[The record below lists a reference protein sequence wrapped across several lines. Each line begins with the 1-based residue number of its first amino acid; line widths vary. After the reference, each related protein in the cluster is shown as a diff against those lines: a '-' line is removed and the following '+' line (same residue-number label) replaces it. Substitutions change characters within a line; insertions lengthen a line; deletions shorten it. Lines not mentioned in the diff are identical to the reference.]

1 MYQRSAS
8 QLYAQVDLESEIM
21 NASPYQLI
29 QILFNGALSALRRAM
44 ILMQQGNIPEKGLAI
59 SKAINIIDN
68 GLKDGLDLE
77 KGGEIAQNLFN
88 LYDYMSRRLL
98 HANLRND
105 EKAITEVIDL
115 LTTISDSWRQIGPH
129 YNASQDIV

>member
-29 QILFNGALSALRRAM
+29 QILFNGALSALRRSI

-68 GLKDGLDLE
+68 GLKEGLDFE
-77 KGGEIAQNLFN
+77 KGGEITQNLFD

-115 LTTISDSWRQIGPH
+115 LTEISDSWRQIGSH

>member
-29 QILFNGALSALRRAM
+29 QILFNGALSALRRSM

-68 GLKDGLDLE
+68 GLKEGLDLE

>member
-29 QILFNGALSALRRAM
+29 QILFNGALSALRRAI

-68 GLKDGLDLE
+68 GLKEGLDFE
-77 KGGEIAQNLFN
+77 KGGEIAQNLFA
-88 LYDYMSRRLL
+88 LYDYMGRRLL

-115 LTTISDSWRQIGPH
+115 LTEISDSWRQIDPH

>member
-29 QILFNGALSALRRAM
+29 QILFNGALSALRRSI

-68 GLKDGLDLE
+68 GLKEGLDFE
-77 KGGEIAQNLFN
+77 KGGEVAQNLFD

-115 LTTISDSWRQIGPH
+115 LTEISDSWRQIGSH

>member
-29 QILFNGALSALRRAM
+29 QILFNGALSALRCAI

-68 GLKDGLDLE
+68 GLKEGLDLE
-77 KGGEIAQNLFN
+77 KGGEIAQNLFD

-105 EKAITEVIDL
+105 EKAITEVVDL
-115 LTTISDSWRQIGPH
+115 ITAISDSWRQIGSH

>member
-8 QLYAQVDLESEIM
+8 QLYAQIDVESEIM

-29 QILFNGALSALRRAM
+29 QILFNGALSALRRAI
-44 ILMQQGNIPEKGLAI
+44 ILMEQGNIAEKGAAI

-68 GLKDGLDLE
+68 GLKQGLDNE
-77 KGGEIAQNLFN
+77 KGGELARNLAS
-88 LYDYMSRRLL
+88 LYDYMTQRLL
-98 HANLRND
+98 YANLRND
-105 EKAITEVIDL
+105 EPAITEVIKL
-115 LTTISDSWRQIGPH
+115 LTEISDAWRQIGPH

>member
-29 QILFNGALSALRRAM
+29 QILFNGALSALRRAI
-44 ILMQQGNIPEKGLAI
+44 ILIQQGNIPEKGLAI

-68 GLKDGLDLE
+68 GLKEGLDFE
-77 KGGEIAQNLFN
+77 KGGEIAQNLFA

-115 LTTISDSWRQIGPH
+115 LSEISDSWRQIDPH

>member
-29 QILFNGALSALRRAM
+29 QILFNGALSALRRAI

-68 GLKDGLDLE
+68 GLKEGLDFE
-77 KGGEIAQNLFN
+77 KGGEIALNLFD

-105 EKAITEVIDL
+105 EKAISEVIDL
-115 LTTISDSWRQIGPH
+115 LTKISDSWQQIGPH

>member
-29 QILFNGALSALRRAM
+29 QILFNGALSALRRAI

-68 GLKDGLDLE
+68 GLKEGLDFE
-77 KGGEIAQNLFN
+77 KGGEIAQNLFA
-88 LYDYMSRRLL
+88 LYEYMSRRLL

-105 EKAITEVIDL
+105 EKAITEVINL
-115 LTTISDSWRQIGPH
+115 LTEISDSWRQIDPH
-129 YNASQDIV
+129 HNASQDIV

>member
-29 QILFNGALSALRRAM
+29 QILFNGALSALRRAI

-68 GLKDGLDLE
+68 GLKEGLDFE
-77 KGGEIAQNLFN
+77 KGGEIAQNLFD
-88 LYDYMSRRLL
+88 LYDYMGRRLL

-105 EKAITEVIDL
+105 EKAITEVINL
-115 LTTISDSWRQIGPH
+115 LTEISDSWRQIGSH